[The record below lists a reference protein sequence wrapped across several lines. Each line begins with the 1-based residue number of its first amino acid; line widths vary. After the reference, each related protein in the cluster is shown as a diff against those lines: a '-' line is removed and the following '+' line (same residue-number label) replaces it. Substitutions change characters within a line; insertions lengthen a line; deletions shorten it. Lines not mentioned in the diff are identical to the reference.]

1 MFPIHLKKRGNYMK
15 KSILIIIILV
25 FFIGCDSDS
34 KGIILIIA
42 IDAPPPQEL
51 EHIYLTVNEV
61 RVKNSEGRWIAL
73 NDYLPFEIDIL
84 RLVNGVSALLCYQ
97 NLEPGHYT
105 EVWIE
110 LADTNYM
117 YIDGEQYLLIV
128 SSDAKAGV
136 ELSQEFTIVKDESA
150 ELLVDFEVSNS
161 IDWTSEPYQ
170 LNPTFRIYEVAQY
183 GYVSG
188 TVKDTS
194 NAGIQN
200 ALCMGTT
207 LTDTFT
213 TLTDSIGKYVIF
225 LMEGAYDISVS
236 VEGYTTSDTV
246 YAGVDVDAGSNLTG
260 YDFICQ

>member
-1 MFPIHLKKRGNYMK
+1 MK
-15 KSILIIIILV
+15 KTLLILIILV

-34 KGIILIIA
+34 KGRILIVA
-42 IDAPPPQEL
+42 VDAPPPQDL

-61 RVKNSEGRWIAL
+61 RVKNSDGRWIAV

-84 RLVNGVSALLCYQ
+84 RLVNGVSAILCYE
-97 NLEPGHYT
+97 NIEPGHYT
-105 EVWIE
+105 DVLIE

-117 YIDGEQYLLIV
+117 YIDGDQYLLIV

-136 ELSQEFTIVKDESA
+136 VLSQEFTVVKDESA

-161 IDWTSEPYQ
+161 IDWTSEPYK

-183 GYVSG
+183 GSVAG

-194 NAGIQN
+194 DVGIQN
-200 ALCMGTT
+200 ALCMATT
-207 LTDTFT
+207 LTDTLT
-213 TLTDSIGKYVIF
+213 TLTDSDGEYILF

-236 VEGYTTSDTV
+236 AEGYTTSDTV
-246 YAGVDVDAGSNLTG
+246 YAGVYVDAGSNLTG
-260 YDFICQ
+260 YNFICEQ